1 MIAAQDISK
10 MIEGPDE
17 LEDGTLEMTLFL
29 TQKAISD
36 LKELHQ
42 KSIYNPMEQ
51 LKLAKL
57 DASERKIA

>member
-29 TQKAISD
+29 T
-36 LKELHQ
+36 
-42 KSIYNPMEQ
+42 
-51 LKLAKL
+51 
-57 DASERKIA
+57 